1 MNSIFYKLSL
11 IFLTLIVLLSLSA
24 ISATDSDLQLD
35 EISSAG
41 DFETDINSEIP
52 CDNDLSLNC
61 EEISPINRTDSLS
74 SNSILKDSISSQ
86 DALIDRINNADDG
99 DTIIIQ
105 PGNYT
110 VYGIRLDKNLTIC
123 GNGSPDEIIL
133 DGDHMDAIFT
143 ISSQTATVCFNNL
156 TFINAAGD
164 FGGAISIDPG
174 YVYVDNCVFMNNS
187 ASTNGAAICN
197 GGIDDNKNP
206 FISHLFVNNSV
217 FIGNDVGHDGG
228 AISSYYGDSEIYN
241 SYFSENYA
249 ARDGGAIR
257 VSLFSNAYVENC
269 TFFNNSAGEWGG
281 AYYSWVGD
289 TTITNCSFL
298 NNTAGTYGG
307 AVMISG
313 NINITNS
320 LISDNNAQSGGA
332 FYITNPMYDDQA
344 NFKIRMYV
352 NNNTIVNNKASDNV
366 SDYLYNT
373 WKLSPRH
380 LYVNMEDNYWGSNNP
395 FENMSFDPYGF
406 LKNPSSWINSPA
418 GEKEDSKNNESQK
431 TNSKEDS
438 NALIQSDKDLD
449 GGNGTSLIR
458 NDNVEGSN
466 NTLAKNLNSASNS
479 GNSNINSTGVS
490 VGSRD
495 TYRMTEII
503 KNNDAA
509 ALKSLDISY
518 LIALIV
524 IVLAFVIG
532 LSKHRKRE

>member
-35 EISSAG
+35 EISSAS
-41 DFETDINSEIP
+41 DFETDIN
-52 CDNDLSLNC
+52 CDNGLSLNC
-61 EEISPINRTDSLS
+61 EEISSINKTDSLS

-174 YVYVDNCVFMNNS
+174 YVYVDNCVFINNS
-187 ASTNGAAICN
+187 ARTNGAAICN

-257 VSLFSNAYVENC
+257 VSLFSKAYVENC

-332 FYITNPMYDDQA
+332 FYITNPMFDDKA

-431 TNSKEDS
+431 TSSQEDS